1 MSGSLRS
8 VTIILLALIWLSA
21 EAHFA
26 MASESGR
33 CGKQGS
39 QSETVET
46 VSGEIAGSES
56 ISGEPGGATKA
67 LKEAQAQVPAMPSYP
82 DPNKIPYRTGKSLL
96 VHFFSIPAKIWH
108 LAWTPLGATVIWM
121 DQNRIPQK
129 LTDFFYLNDERT
141 AAIFPLV
148 SLGGSTGAGG
158 GLMAF
163 HNNLF
168 GNGEKLLAQGLYSS
182 TGNNSAS
189 VAFLDSTFLGTQ
201 LFFDMTGLYFNDS
214 DENLYVS
221 SDRTTGDLNNS
232 NLDANHS
239 SKADETSYATEEY
252 GVFGTLGY
260 AFSPKVSLGVISSFK
275 RADVDSGDGAG
286 GNKFRSDIPGAGAT
300 KLFTIGGSLTLNFT
314 NGWPRVL
321 SGSLLRT
328 SYAYTTEVDGSRFA
342 YNRFTVEAAQFFP
355 VPFLAKHR
363 TLAIRGMFEK
373 LDRIGS
379 KQIPFYEL
387 STLGN
392 AANLRAFD
400 QNRFRGRGLLLFN
413 FEYRYPVWDTW
424 DAVIFVDEGQVYDDL
439 GDISLDNFH
448 TAIGTG
454 LRFMS
459 PAGFLMRFEI
469 ARGSEQWRVLFQI
482 SPNFPNFSFRRES
495 LR

>member
-1 MSGSLRS
+1 
-8 VTIILLALIWLSA
+8 
-21 EAHFA
+21 
-26 MASESGR
+26 
-33 CGKQGS
+33 
-39 QSETVET
+39 
-46 VSGEIAGSES
+46 
-56 ISGEPGGATKA
+56 
-67 LKEAQAQVPAMPSYP
+67 
-82 DPNKIPYRTGKSLL
+82 
-96 VHFFSIPAKIWH
+96 
-108 LAWTPLGATVIWM
+108 
-121 DQNRIPQK
+121 
-129 LTDFFYLNDERT
+129 
-141 AAIFPLV
+141 
-148 SLGGSTGAGG
+148 
-158 GLMAF
+158 
-163 HNNLF
+163 
-168 GNGEKLLAQGLYSS
+168 
-182 TGNNSAS
+182 
-189 VAFLDSTFLGTQ
+189 
-201 LFFDMTGLYFNDS
+201 
-214 DENLYVS
+214 
-221 SDRTTGDLNNS
+221 
-232 NLDANHS
+232 
-239 SKADETSYATEEY
+239 
-252 GVFGTLGY
+252 
-260 AFSPKVSLGVISSFK
+260 
-275 RADVDSGDGAG
+275 
-286 GNKFRSDIPGAGAT
+286 
-300 KLFTIGGSLTLNFT
+300 
-314 NGWPRVL
+314 GWPRVL

-379 KQIPFYEL
+379 QQIPFYEL